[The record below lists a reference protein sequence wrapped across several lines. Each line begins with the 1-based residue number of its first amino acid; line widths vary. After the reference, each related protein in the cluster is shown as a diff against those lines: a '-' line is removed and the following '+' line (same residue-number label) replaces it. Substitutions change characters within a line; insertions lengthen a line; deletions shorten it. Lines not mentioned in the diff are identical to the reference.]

1 MSFPSSDDYEFF
13 CGFSSRRVGK
23 IHLEF
28 LFIHQRRM
36 SDKKKREIF
45 VHSRLLKL
53 KEKGERRAKI
63 STNFN
68 PDLKVIIEHN
78 FEAKKKEK
86 DLHAKSLLLY

>member
-1 MSFPSSDDYEFF
+1 MSFL
-13 CGFSSRRVGK
+13 CGFFFSSPVGK

-28 LFIHQRRM
+28 LFMHQRHM
-36 SDKKKREIF
+36 SENRRKREIF
-45 VHSRLLKL
+45 VHSRLIKL

-68 PDLKVIIEHN
+68 PDLKVIIDHN

-86 DLHAKSLLLY
+86 DLHSQSP